1 MHTIKLN
8 IHDSIYEKLMGLL
21 DILPQDKIEVVEDVE
36 YPAISFEEAKC
47 KVEKAANNI
56 DNNQGIPLDDA
67 FDQVLKS

>member
-36 YPAISFEEAKC
+36 YPAISFEEAKR